1 MWEEG
6 IDIPGRDNKRCA
18 LNLIRVCVPIA
29 SRMSCDKQQQLAAT
43 GGEVMA
49 WKQHLAVGKTNVNVA

>member
-1 MWEEG
+1 MTTDALHKMLLVPRRVGVERG

-29 SRMSCDKQQQLAAT
+29 SRMSCDKQQQQQLAAR
-43 GGEVMA
+43 
-49 WKQHLAVGKTNVNVA
+49 